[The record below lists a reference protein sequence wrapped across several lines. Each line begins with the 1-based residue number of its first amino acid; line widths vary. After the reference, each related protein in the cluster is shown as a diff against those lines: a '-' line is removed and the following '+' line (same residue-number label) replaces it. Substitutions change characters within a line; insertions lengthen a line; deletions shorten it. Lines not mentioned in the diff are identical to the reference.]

1 MSDQQA
7 PQSGQPRGSA
17 LSPAID
23 LYSDTQTRPSEA
35 MRRAMASAD
44 VGDEQRGEDP
54 TVTALTDR
62 VARVL
67 GKQAAVFLPS
77 ATMANLIAA
86 LVHCSPGDEVLL
98 DATSHSLHFEAGGF
112 GAVAGVMTTPIGD
125 GTGIYSAG
133 ALRRAVHRNS
143 RHAPHTA
150 LAVIEQTANLAGGR
164 CWTLQQIADVAGA
177 ANDAGLAVHI
187 DGARLFNAAVALGVS
202 PASLAGSADTVT
214 VDFTK
219 GLGAPVGAALAGTRE
234 QIERAWRY
242 KQRLGGAMRQAGIIA
257 AGCLYGLEHHVD
269 RLADDH
275 RNARRLADLLAEDPA
290 IDIDPDAVQTN
301 IVLFS
306 LRDKEPGPALA
317 RLHEEHSVRMGEVR
331 PGVVRAITHA
341 DVSADDIDTAAAALR
356 SVLAEHH

>member
-1 MSDQQA
+1 MPHHA
-7 PQSGQPRGSA
+7 EHVGP
-17 LSPAID
+17 SPAID

-35 MRRAMASAD
+35 MRHAMAAAE

-54 TVTALTDR
+54 TVTALTER
-62 VARVL
+62 IAQVL

-86 LVHCSPGDEVLL
+86 LLHCSPGDEVLL
-98 DATSHSLHFEAGGF
+98 DASSHSLHFETGGF

-125 GTGIYSAG
+125 GTGVYSAE
-133 ALRRAVHRNS
+133 ALRRAVHRTS
-143 RHAPHTA
+143 RHAPRTA

-164 CWTLQQIADVAGA
+164 CWTPEQIADVSATAAG
-177 ANDAGLAVHI
+177 AGLAVHL

-202 PASLAGSADTVT
+202 PATLAGPADTVT

-219 GLGAPVGAALAGTRE
+219 GLGAPVGAALAGTGE
-234 QIERAWRY
+234 QIERAWRF
-242 KQRLGGAMRQAGIIA
+242 KQRLGGAMRQAGIVA

-275 RNARRLADLLAEDPA
+275 CNARRLAELLAQDPA
-290 IDIDPDAVQTN
+290 VDVDPDAVQTN

-306 LRDKEPGPALA
+306 LRDMDPGPVLA
-317 RLHEEHSVRMGEVR
+317 RLRDEHSVRMSEIR

-341 DVSADDIDTAAAALR
+341 DVGADDVEIACRALR
-356 SVLAEHH
+356 SVLATLR